1 VAVWEDEK
9 FGCAGTSTVGA
20 EAGAAGEE
28 DDGCSCSGPVV
39 DLTLTLL
46 VILLWACSA
55 RDVLGRDFL
64 RDGG

>member
-1 VAVWEDEK
+1 MWEDENLM
-9 FGCAGTSTVGA
+9 FGCAGTVTVGA

-28 DDGCSCSGPVV
+28 DEGCSCSGPVV

-46 VILLWACSA
+46 AILLWACSD
-55 RDVLGRDFL
+55 RDVLGLDFL